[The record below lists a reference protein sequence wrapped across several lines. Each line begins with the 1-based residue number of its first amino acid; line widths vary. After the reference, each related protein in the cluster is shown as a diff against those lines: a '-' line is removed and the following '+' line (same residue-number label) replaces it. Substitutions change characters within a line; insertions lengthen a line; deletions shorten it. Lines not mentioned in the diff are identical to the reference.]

1 MERSAG
7 FSRCRRYRYWLHRR
21 WSDDPG
27 VVFIGLN
34 PSAADAQRDD
44 PTLRRIMGFARDWGF
59 GQVTVV
65 NLFAW
70 RAKQPAMLRQIADP
84 VGPRNDYWLRRLTR
98 SVEPVVVAW
107 GNDGSYRGRDRTVL
121 RMLAA
126 PLCLGVTTAW
136 SPRHPLYAKASCEL
150 QAFSCPGDS
159 PPSTTL

>member
-34 PSAADAQRDD
+34 PSAADAQQDD
-44 PTLRRIMGFARDWGF
+44 PTLRRIMGFARDGGF

-70 RAKQPAMLRQIADP
+70 RAKQPAMLRQTADP

-98 SVEPVVVAW
+98 SGEPVVVAW
-107 GNDGSYRGRDRTVL
+107 GNDGRYQGRDRTVL
-121 RMLAA
+121 GMLAA
-126 PLCLGVTTAW
+126 PLCLGVTTAG
-136 SPRHPLYAKASCEL
+136 SPRHPLYTKASCEL
-150 QAFSCPGDS
+150 QAFFCPGDS
-159 PPSTTL
+159 SPSATL